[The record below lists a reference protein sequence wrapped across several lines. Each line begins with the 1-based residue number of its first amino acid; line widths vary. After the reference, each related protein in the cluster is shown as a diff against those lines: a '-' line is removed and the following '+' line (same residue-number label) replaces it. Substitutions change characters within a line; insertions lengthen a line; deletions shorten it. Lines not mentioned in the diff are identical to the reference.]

1 VAKTLSSVASSSKII
16 GFGILIL
23 AALCFHKRLHS
34 NPTLRSMQ
42 PNTPWLKHIYV
53 LYFVS
58 LLTMIWSMIKVVV
71 YVQGNDGYAL
81 SHEVFLYMFHGTLM
95 LIVVGVFSVFHP
107 SVLLPGTKVAHNRQV
122 SLRSF

>member
-1 VAKTLSSVASSSKII
+1 
-16 GFGILIL
+16 
-23 AALCFHKRLHS
+23 
-34 NPTLRSMQ
+34 MQ

-58 LLTMIWSMIKVVV
+58 LLTMIRSMIKVVV